1 MLGCELAACAT
12 HSKPQQGQSA
22 RGTSRSATSCP
33 LGKIFSRD
41 GHLFGRQKRDKWNSF
56 CLQPLDFMAV
66 PTGLEPVTFGLGNRS
81 SMQLNYGDRLEFDPE
96 RDCVHKCACGRPSGE
111 FS

>member
-56 CLQPLDFMAV
+56 CSQPLDFMAV
-66 PTGLEPVTFGLGNRS
+66 PTGLEPVTFGLGNGRS
-81 SMQLNYGDRLEFDPE
+81 GGGPE
-96 RDCVHKCACGRPSGE
+96 LYNTSKKVGCHIPLTVRCYPR
-111 FS
+111 